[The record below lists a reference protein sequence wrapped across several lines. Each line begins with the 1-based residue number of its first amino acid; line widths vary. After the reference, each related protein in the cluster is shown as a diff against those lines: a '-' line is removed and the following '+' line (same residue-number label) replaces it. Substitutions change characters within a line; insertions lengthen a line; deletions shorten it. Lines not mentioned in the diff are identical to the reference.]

1 MKSKSK
7 YHHGDLRAT
16 LLQLAEAQI
25 ALAGVEKLSLRALAR
40 QAGVSATAPFRHFS
54 DKQALLGALA
64 IDGFNELAQSI
75 NEESKASTS
84 LEMRFVGIGVSYIAF
99 AQNFPVHYQLM
110 FGSVLGDFAQQP
122 ELQEAAARTYGIL
135 DELLMDMRRQED
147 LAMPIEALG
156 GLVWSTVHG
165 MASLLINIP
174 PANAQTDVAPR
185 QAVRTLAEDPRGPLK
200 ALYRGIVAG

>member
-1 MKSKSK
+1 
-7 YHHGDLRAT
+7 
-16 LLQLAEAQI
+16 
-25 ALAGVEKLSLRALAR
+25 
-40 QAGVSATAPFRHFS
+40 
-54 DKQALLGALA
+54 
-64 IDGFNELAQSI
+64 
-75 NEESKASTS
+75 
-84 LEMRFVGIGVSYIAF
+84 
-99 AQNFPVHYQLM
+99 M